1 MAARFAYERR
11 ERMLTVS
18 DLSVTY
24 GDRPILRNVNV
35 SVDNVVREGIT
46 QGQVIALLGPSGI
59 GKTTLFRCLAGL
71 EKPTS
76 GTISVTDKQLPVR
89 AGMVGVVP
97 QTYTLFRHRTV
108 LGNLLVAAKE
118 RGYSAKDAQQRALEL
133 LKIYGLLD
141 KKDAYPKMLS
151 GGQRQRV
158 AIIQQVLSS
167 GHFLLM
173 DEPFSGL
180 DPLMKD
186 TACETIRTLSLVDEL
201 NTTVVVTHDIESAVA
216 IADTVW
222 LMGRTFDERGVSLG
236 ASIFKMYD
244 LIEAGLAWEENI
256 AALPHF
262 HTMVQEIKGEF
273 KHC

>member
-35 SVDNVVREGIT
+35 SVDNVVREGVT

-108 LGNLLVAAKE
+108 LGNLLVAARE
-118 RGYSAKDAQQRALEL
+118 RGYSAKDAEQRALEL

-236 ASIFKMYD
+236 ASIFKIYD

-256 AALPHF
+256 ATLPHF